1 MRVCFYFILNPLTS
15 RTGFNTMR
23 VHLFMGG
30 EKRMGEYKVKKVLN
44 NNVLIGS
51 HESFGEV
58 VLIGKG
64 IGFSRRPG
72 QPIDS
77 NLVEK
82 LFVLKNEK
90 EQENYIKLMPFVDN
104 ELLEAIISSIQLIKQ
119 RANSMLNEHIH
130 VALTDH
136 LMFAIT
142 RLKKGM
148 EMKNPFLIETK
159 TLYPFEYEIAH
170 EVVNLIGERT
180 GIYLP
185 EGEIGFIALHVH
197 SAVMN
202 RDLSEVN
209 QHSQLVT
216 HLVNMIEEQ
225 LDIKIDKD
233 SIDYMRLVRH
243 IRFTIERVNKGEVVE
258 EPEKIT
264 SLLKEEYPVCYNL
277 SWKLIKVMQQTL
289 KKPVFNA
296 EAVYLTMHLQR
307 LQKKI
312 N

>member
-1 MRVCFYFILNPLTS
+1 
-15 RTGFNTMR
+15 
-23 VHLFMGG
+23 
-30 EKRMGEYKVKKVLN
+30 MGEYKVKKVLN

-51 HESFGEV
+51 HESLGEV

-64 IGFSRRPG
+64 IGFNRKSG

-77 NLVEK
+77 SLVEK

-90 EQENYIKLMPFVDN
+90 EQENYLKLMPYVDN
-104 ELLEAIISSIQLIKQ
+104 QLLEAIISSIQLIKQ

-142 RLKKGM
+142 RMKNGM
-148 EMKNPFLIETK
+148 EMRNPFLVETK
-159 TLYPFEYEIAH
+159 TLYPFEFEIAQ
-170 EVVNLIGERT
+170 EVVNLIGHRT

-225 LDIKIDKD
+225 LDIQIDKD

-289 KKPVFNA
+289 KKPVYNA

>member
-1 MRVCFYFILNPLTS
+1 
-15 RTGFNTMR
+15 
-23 VHLFMGG
+23 
-30 EKRMGEYKVKKVLN
+30 MGEYKVKKVLN

-170 EVVNLIGERT
+170 EVVNLIGQRT

-202 RDLSEVN
+202 RELSEVN

>member
-1 MRVCFYFILNPLTS
+1 
-15 RTGFNTMR
+15 
-23 VHLFMGG
+23 
-30 EKRMGEYKVKKVLN
+30 MGEYKVVKVLN

-51 HESFGEV
+51 HDSFGEV

-64 IGFSRRPG
+64 LGFNRKSG
-72 QPIDS
+72 QHIDAA
-77 NLVEK
+77 LVEK

-104 ELLEAIISSIQLIKQ
+104 ELLEAIISSIELIKQ
-119 RANSMLNEHIH
+119 KSNSVLNEHIH

-136 LMFAIT
+136 LMFAVN

-159 TLYPFEYEIAH
+159 ALYPFEYEIAQ
-170 EVVNLIGERT
+170 EVVSVIGERT
-180 GIYLP
+180 GIHLP

-202 RDLSEVN
+202 RSLSEIN

-216 HLVNMIEEQ
+216 HLINMIEEQ

-264 SLLKEEYPVCYNL
+264 FLLKEEYPVCYNL
-277 SWKLIKVMQQTL
+277 SWKIIKVMQQTL
-289 KKPVFNA
+289 KKPVYNA